1 MQTYKLSFL
10 ADNVALSD
18 STLLMQSDLLNS
30 SVLVVPRAQLDA
42 ADIKSMDTTLPHK
55 GVYVLCGKKRLYVG
69 KTNQG
74 LGRIKQHDRTKDF
87 WDVAVLFVSS
97 AFDEETIAGLESEA
111 IAYVQQHSDF
121 VLENKQQPQHQYS
134 HLGTQFNVQSFL
146 QQFNA
151 VLGFLG
157 CNPVAAAQT
166 ERVALSAEEHT
177 SKLQQQIDDLEAD
190 LKQQIAKYDEQVLK
204 VEQKE
209 QEVQRLEHKLA
220 ELEQENEKLRAT
232 VQQQQLPAL
241 DHTSGADH
249 VLYLLNDKARLVQ
262 FAVDN
267 FVLLRGSKIDF
278 DPKNKSLQEKL
289 KTLRETFLEYGVITE
304 NSGEFFTQCD
314 LHFTSSS
321 PAGSFVLGY
330 ACSGPKAWHDEQG
343 LSINDLHALA
353 AQNQDP
359 SSAEAGATTDAQL
372 ASSSAENTINSTS
385 TDASVTCNAGV
396 LEPQVLQPEIELL
409 AASNELPVKHSLSEE
424 VPEQLRGVFHL
435 KHRQLKAQ
443 LVYKG
448 PKQWILLQGSQ
459 VRGEER
465 KDRAVAG
472 HDEVAKMFANERE
485 KGTIVAQPDGT
496 FKTVVDLPFRA
507 VSTAAEFVLGSS
519 KNGWEAWL
527 DDKGAAIKPLKDL
540 VDKFE
545 GKAAQQE
552 QDALSQ

>member
-204 VEQKE
+204 VEQKD
-209 QEVQRLEHKLA
+209 QEVQSLEQRLA
-220 ELEQENEKLRAT
+220 ALEQENKQLRAT
-232 VQQQQLPAL
+232 VQQQQLPTLAP
-241 DHTSGADH
+241 TSGAEH
-249 VLYLLNDKARLVQ
+249 VFVLQGGKANMVQ
-262 FAVDN
+262 LAVDRY
-267 FVLLRGSKIDF
+267 VVLRGAKI
-278 DPKNKSLQEKL
+278 NVNSTHKSLYRSTKSLYEV
-289 KTLRETFLEYGVITE
+289 LRAHDIITCD
-304 NSGEFFTQCD
+304 NGEFSLQCD
-314 LHFTSSS
+314 MSFATPSA
-321 PAGSFVLGY
+321 AGSFVLGRSCQGT
-330 ACSGPKAWHDEQG
+330 AEWRDEQG
-343 LSINDLHALA
+343 RSINDLHALA

-459 VRGEER
+459 VRGEVR